1 MDLSDG
7 GLPNEII
14 EGVAARHGIAAETLR
29 SAYLDI
35 ETAIRKR
42 QSPEPVEV
50 EDEPTVFST
59 HALYECLE
67 RGDRLPVPPL
77 KHLDEVVTNGWH
89 GETRDPE
96 ALQKMMAET
105 VCPQRLRR
113 ARELSTAAACGTQT
127 ESTSPSKGVWYAS
140 KSDRAHFWKD
150 PLAPKAACGFQGEV
164 KKTKAG
170 TIRCMLCERKIK
182 KTRKRGFHRH

>member
-1 MDLSDG
+1 MDLSNG

-14 EGVAARHGIAAETLR
+14 EGIAARHGIAVETLR

-42 QSPEPVEV
+42 QSPESLQE
-50 EDEPTVFST
+50 EGLTVFSI

-67 RGDRLPVPPL
+67 RGDRLPIPPL
-77 KHLDEVVTNGWH
+77 KHLNEIVTNGWH

-96 ALQKMMAET
+96 TLQKMMAET

-113 ARELSTAAACGTQT
+113 ARELSMAAACGTQT
-127 ESTSPSKGVWYAS
+127 ASANPSKGVWYTS

-150 PLAPKAACGFQGEV
+150 PLASKAACGFQGMV
-164 KKTKAG
+164 KKAKAG
-170 TIRCMLCERKIK
+170 AIRCMLCERKVQ
-182 KTRKRGFHRH
+182 KTRKKGFHRH

>member
-1 MDLSDG
+1 MDMSDG

-14 EGVAARHGIAAETLR
+14 EGVAARHGIAVETLR

-42 QSPEPVEV
+42 LSPEPIGEG
-50 EDEPTVFST
+50 PTIFST

-77 KHLDEVVTNGWH
+77 KHLSEANGWH
-89 GETRDPE
+89 GEDQDPE
-96 ALQKMMAET
+96 ALRRMVAET

-113 ARELSTAAACGTQT
+113 ARGLPTAAACGTQT
-127 ESTSPSKGVWYAS
+127 ESVSTAKGVWYTS

-150 PLAPKAACGFQGEV
+150 PLAPKAACGYQGIV
-164 KKTKAG
+164 KKSKASAV
-170 TIRCMLCERKIK
+170 RCMLCERKVQK
-182 KTRKRGFHRH
+182 GLHRH